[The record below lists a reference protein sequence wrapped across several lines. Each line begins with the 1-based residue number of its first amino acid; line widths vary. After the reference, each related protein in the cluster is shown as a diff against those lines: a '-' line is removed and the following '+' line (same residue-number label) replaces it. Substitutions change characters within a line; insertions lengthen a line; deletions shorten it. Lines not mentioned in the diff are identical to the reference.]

1 MLLHLDQAAVLLGVM
16 VQLLQLQPLQQQ
28 QRQQQLLPLYQV
40 GIDTVLMLLLLS
52 DDLTHTHGPCVLDMQ
67 KHACTAH
74 QSVRYSLGQSVR
86 RTLHCLVHDALATL
100 LPHNHAAVYT
110 PHSCCCS
117 YTAETPDTASLGA
130 AEGRHCVI
138 LSARVHPG
146 ETPASWMMHGM
157 LDFLTGPTQEAR
169 LLRSLFVFRIV
180 PMLNP
185 DGVARGNNRC
195 SLAGVD
201 LNR

>member
-1 MLLHLDQAAVLLGVM
+1 
-16 VQLLQLQPLQQQ
+16 
-28 QRQQQLLPLYQV
+28 
-40 GIDTVLMLLLLS
+40 
-52 DDLTHTHGPCVLDMQ
+52 
-67 KHACTAH
+67 
-74 QSVRYSLGQSVR
+74 
-86 RTLHCLVHDALATL
+86 
-100 LPHNHAAVYT
+100 
-110 PHSCCCS
+110 
-117 YTAETPDTASLGA
+117 
-130 AEGRHCVI
+130 VI

-146 ETPASWMMHGM
+146 ETPASWMMRGM